1 MTHTSTLI
9 KTFDE
14 LKKNLKKEHDNHRK
28 VRIALLGD
36 SATQMLVKALKG
48 YGYEVGFQFQI
59 FEADYNQ
66 IERQVFDHSSEL
78 YESEPD
84 FVIIFQSVQKLQ
96 KKFQKTDAGR
106 RPDFAEDHLAFVGSL
121 YQAIS
126 EKLKVKILYC
136 NFPEFSELVFG
147 NYANKTESSFTWQ
160 LRKIN
165 AGLMELSR
173 DLKNLF
179 ICDLLQLQAQYG
191 SAFAFDPKLYVAAD
205 MVFSLD
211 FLPMV
216 AKNMT
221 DIVASI
227 TGQFKKCLILDLDN
241 TTWGGIIGDDGVDN
255 IQVGDLGVGK
265 AFTELQHWA
274 KELQQ
279 RGVILAVCSKNTDH
293 IAREPF
299 ERHPEMVLRLDDI
312 AVFVANWENK
322 VDNIRYIQGI
332 LEIGFDSMVFLDDNP
347 FERNIVRDNIGGISV
362 PELPEDPSEYVPFLR
377 RLNLFETAT
386 HSENDASRTRQYQ
399 TEAKRREYARSF
411 TDVGDYLQSLEMASE
426 VRPFD
431 AFSVPRV
438 AQLTLRSNQFNL
450 RTVRYTEEDIQRI
463 KDSADHFT
471 FSFTLEDRFGD
482 HGLISVVIM
491 EKKNDREL
499 FLDTWIMSCR
509 VLKRDVEQFVLNC
522 LLDTARQ
529 HGFEQLVGEYIPT
542 PKNGLVKD
550 HYLNLGF
557 QQAGDFWV
565 LDVAQAAARSV
576 PIAVKQAL

>member
-14 LKKNLKKEHDNHRK
+14 LKKNLKKEHGNHRK
-28 VRIALLGD
+28 VRLALLGD

-48 YGYEVGFQFQI
+48 YGYEVGFQFEI

-66 IERQVFDHSSEL
+66 IERQAFDYSSEL

-84 FVIIFQSVQKLQ
+84 FVIIFQSAQKLQ
-96 KKFQKTDAGR
+96 KKFQATAADR
-106 RPDFAEDHLAFVGSL
+106 RSDFAEEHLAFVGSL
-121 YQAIS
+121 CEAIAG
-126 EKLKVKILYC
+126 KLKAKILYC
-136 NFPEFSELVFG
+136 NFPEFNELVFG
-147 NYANKTESSFTWQ
+147 NYANKVESSFTWQ

-165 AGLMELSR
+165 TGLMELSR

-241 TTWGGIIGDDGVDN
+241 TTWGGIIGDDGIDN
-255 IQVGDLGVGK
+255 IQVGDLGIGK
-265 AFTELQHWA
+265 AFTELQRWA

-279 RGVILAVCSKNTDH
+279 RGIILAVCSKNTDH

-322 VDNIRYIQGI
+322 VDNIRYIQSI

-347 FERNIVRDNIGGISV
+347 FERNIVRDNISGIAV
-362 PELPEDPSEYVPFLR
+362 PELPEDPAEYVPFLR

-386 HSENDASRTRQYQ
+386 HSDNDASRTQQYQ

-411 TDVGDYLQSLEMASE
+411 TEVGDYLQSLEMASE
-426 VRPFD
+426 VKPFD

-450 RTVRYTEEDIQRI
+450 RTIRYTEEDIQRI
-463 KDSADHFT
+463 KDSAGHFT

-482 HGLISVVIM
+482 HGLISVVIL
-491 EKKNDREL
+491 EKRNDRQL

-522 LLDTARQ
+522 LLETARQ
-529 HGFEQLVGEYIPT
+529 HGFEELVGEYIPT

-557 QQAGDFWV
+557 QQAGDYWV
-565 LDVAQAAARSV
+565 LDVAQAAGRTV
-576 PIAVKQAL
+576 PIAVKQPL